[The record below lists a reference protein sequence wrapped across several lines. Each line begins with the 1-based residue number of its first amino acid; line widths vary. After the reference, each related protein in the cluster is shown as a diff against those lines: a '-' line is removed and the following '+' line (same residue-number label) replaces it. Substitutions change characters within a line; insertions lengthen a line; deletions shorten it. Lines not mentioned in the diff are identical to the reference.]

1 MCGFVPLPWKLNWE
15 AGEAWEILRSQ
26 SCGYCSQIA
35 LAWQS
40 YLRPRISGVSYVDQ
54 LCSTPTP
61 DPPPVPPHRQ
71 LTALSSPGC
80 NFFLRFYHELLLH
93 TSKWLIQ
100 SFLLTVKS
108 FGNSLYER
116 HFAKSSPKYC
126 MKLEKRYPF
135 YIYVCTCLAFY
146 FSITSLG
153 PGKHLSSW
161 NGSLP
166 HFGVSSVSGEL
177 FLPLGVFLRHQDC
190 KIPV

>member
-1 MCGFVPLPWKLNWE
+1 MANHVWFGTSALKTELGGGRSLRNFEKPVLWLLLKNSSSLTELPKT
-15 AGEAWEILRSQ
+15 
-26 SCGYCSQIA
+26 Y
-35 LAWQS
+35 
-40 YLRPRISGVSYVDQ
+40 YVDQ
-54 LCSTPTP
+54 LCGTPTP

-80 NFFLRFYHELLLH
+80 NFSLCFYHELLLH

-116 HFAKSSPKYC
+116 HFAKWSPKYC